1 MRFIIWTFLL
11 FIYFFW
17 KHWLLD
23 GIHPG
28 RDQCCGYQGYVGAF
42 TWLVFRPDF
51 SWIWFRYFIY
61 VLGWYNFLL
70 LIRAL
75 VFWLY
80 FQTVFRLC
88 IFTQAKQGQTRASHI
103 RKMCVEKQVVYILQL
118 LSANILFSHY
128 LIELDSST
136 RWISSLFLFLLCQ
149 YFDPIISHPDSNI
162 SVLHM
167 WW

>member
-1 MRFIIWTFLL
+1 MRFITWTFLL
-11 FIYFFW
+11 FICFFLKTLITW
-17 KHWLLD
+17 WCPPRSRSVLRLSR
-23 GIHPG
+23 IRG
-28 RDQCCGYQGYVGAF
+28 RLHMISF
-42 TWLVFRPDF
+42 PSR
-51 SWIWFRYFIY
+51 FRYFFY

-103 RKMCVEKQVVYILQL
+103 RKMCVEKQIVYILQL

-149 YFDPIISHPDSNI
+149 YFDPIISHPDNII